1 MSSDMP
7 PGAVP
12 PNPGRPW
19 GPPTPAGSTSSPP
32 TATPPVAFGR
42 PTRWPTFAALGI
54 ALIAL
59 AVGLVGWFRPVP
71 RTDQPPAKP
80 TYTDQQTA
88 DAKAKVCDA
97 VEKFNR
103 AVSVGNSL
111 PKGSDT
117 LVTDLNTRQIFDVF
131 SRLFLATLAEEPATP
146 ADLATAVRQQASAY
160 QDVVIGYLDGLDYS
174 DPGLKAAGSA
184 SNQATDTIRQLCK

>member
-1 MSSDMP
+1 MPSDNS

-12 PNPGRPW
+12 PSPGQHW
-19 GPPTPAGSTSSPP
+19 GPPPPASTPSVQMPA
-32 TATPPVAFGR
+32 PPVVVGR
-42 PTRWPTFAALGI
+42 PARWPTFAALAI

-71 RTDQPPAKP
+71 HDNQPPPKP
-80 TYTDQQTA
+80 TYTQQQSA

-111 PKGSDT
+111 PRSSDT
-117 LVTDLNTRQIFDVF
+117 LVTDLNSRQIFDVF
-131 SRLFLATLAEEPATP
+131 SRLFLTTLAEAPAAP
-146 ADLATAVRQQASAY
+146 ADLATAVREQASALEEAVIAY
-160 QDVVIGYLDGLDYS
+160 QDGRSTS
-174 DPGLKAAGSA
+174 DPEMRPILDASSAAA
-184 SNQATDTIRQLCK
+184 DTIQRLCK